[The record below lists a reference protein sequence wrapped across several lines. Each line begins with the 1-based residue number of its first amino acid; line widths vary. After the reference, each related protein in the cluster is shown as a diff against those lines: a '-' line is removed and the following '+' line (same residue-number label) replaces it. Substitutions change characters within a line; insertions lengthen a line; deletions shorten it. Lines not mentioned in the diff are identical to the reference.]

1 MRKKMRLIAILL
13 AMILSAGTMSVPA
26 FANTGE
32 YTEDGSTQ
40 AAATIQAQEADSS
53 SEDSVAA
60 GTTEEPAAAN
70 PIEEIT
76 GETQEEGP
84 IDRSV
89 TITDNEGTAFS
100 IPVPDVETLI
110 TLMEKL
116 QGKETKQTG
125 TVVTN
130 GDVLN
135 VRTGSSTDYD
145 IINQLQNGSIV
156 EVIGEENGWYKI
168 IIPGKTGYV
177 CGDYLSVSSAQEEL
191 ISKEELTK
199 LLEMMMSQVGSDK
212 QLALTPDGNLTLVDD
227 VGKTTGAG
235 KQFVTMVTKNGNYFY
250 LIIDRDDK
258 GESTVHFLNQVDE
271 RDLFSLMDE
280 DEAAAMKEELAA
292 EEAARQAAE
301 NPPAATPSETEQ
313 EAQEPEPEKKG
324 GSVIPALIVLLLVLG
339 GGGAFFFLQLKN
351 KKKEEAERPD
361 PDADYDE
368 DEDLDFGYP
377 EDDGDG
383 SGIGTDDNDYYDES
397 DEDSAE

>member
-1 MRKKMRLIAILL
+1 MRKKMRLIAILS

-40 AAATIQAQEADSS
+40 AAAAIQAQEADSS
-53 SEDSVAA
+53 SEDSAAA
-60 GTTEEPAAAN
+60 GTTEDPAAAN

-76 GETQEEGP
+76 GKTQEEGP

-383 SGIGTDDNDYYDES
+383 SRIGTDDNDYYDES